1 MNPSS
6 KSKSQMPNQVPSPND
21 KWKRNVRNGLALFSS
36 SPGAGIELA
45 FFTRAGGFSQPPYD
59 GLNLS
64 PDVGDDA
71 EAVQRNRAAVMQA
84 LGITSLVTVRQVHS
98 SEVVYVDET
107 TQPDTVQADGLF
119 TDRPGL
125 ALGIK
130 VADCL
135 PVYVFGEGAIGL
147 AHAGWRGTRDR
158 IGVNLAQAITDRFGI
173 ESGKLSYAFGPCIS
187 SGCYEVGPEVTEAF
201 ASFPDPREFLAGPT
215 RVGRAR
221 LDLRT
226 ANRQL
231 LKPVGL
237 TEVAG
242 LDQCPHCHP
251 TDFYSARRDRTT
263 GRNLALILRRA
274 T

>member
-1 MNPSS
+1 
-6 KSKSQMPNQVPSPND
+6 MPDQAQSPND
-21 KWKRNVRNGLALFSS
+21 TWKRNEHNGLALFSS

-64 PDVGDDA
+64 SDVGDDA
-71 EAVQRNRAAVMQA
+71 EAVQRNRAAVMRA
-84 LGITSLVTVRQVHS
+84 LGITNLATVRQVHS
-98 SEVVYVDET
+98 SEVVYVDEA

-135 PVYVFGEGAIGL
+135 PVYVFGAGAIGL

-158 IGVNLAQAITDRFGI
+158 IAVNLVKAICARLHLEPG
-173 ESGKLSYAFGPCIS
+173 SLSFAFGPCIAA
-187 SGCYEVGPEVTEAF
+187 GCYEVGSEVAEAF

-215 RVGRAR
+215 RTGRAR

-231 LKPVGL
+231 LKPMGL

-251 TDFYSARRDRTT
+251 AEFYSARRDRTT

-274 T
+274 S

>member
-1 MNPSS
+1 MTASS
-6 KSKSQMPNQVPSPND
+6 KSEVQMPDRIPSPNA
-21 KWKRNVRNGLALFSS
+21 KWQKSVRNELALFSS
-36 SPGAGIELA
+36 LPGAEIELA
-45 FFTRAGGFSQPPYD
+45 FFTRAGGFSRPPYD

-71 EAVQRNRAAVMQA
+71 EAVQRNRAAVTQA
-84 LGITSLVTVRQVHS
+84 LGVTCLATVRQVHS
-98 SEVVYVDET
+98 SEIVYVDET
-107 TQPDTVQADGLF
+107 SQPDTVHADGLF

-135 PVYVFGEGAIGL
+135 PVYVFGAGAIGL
-147 AHAGWRGTRDR
+147 AHAGWRGAKDR
-158 IGVNLAQAITDRFGI
+158 IGINLVKAMCARFHQEPG
-173 ESGKLSYAFGPCIS
+173 SFCFAFGPCIAPD
-187 SGCYEVGPEVTEAF
+187 CYEVGPEVAEAF

-215 RVGRAR
+215 RTGRAR

-231 LKPVGL
+231 LKPMGL

-251 TDFYSARRDRTT
+251 AEFYSARRDRTT

-274 T
+274 S

>member
-1 MNPSS
+1 MP
-6 KSKSQMPNQVPSPND
+6 KSKVQSPNQVQNPKLQWTRRQHD
-21 KWKRNVRNGLALFSS
+21 GLAFYGLEAVS
-36 SPGAGIELA
+36 GTELA
-45 FFTRAGGFSQPPYD
+45 FFTRAGGYSRPPYD

-64 PDVGDDA
+64 RDVGDDA
-71 EAVQRNRAAVMQA
+71 DAVGRNRASVMQA
-84 LGITSLVTVRQVHS
+84 LGITTLVTIRQVHS
-98 SEVVYVDET
+98 SEVVYVDEKT
-107 TQPDTVQADGLF
+107 PPDTIRADGLF

-135 PVYVFGEGAIGL
+135 PIYVFGAGAVGL

-158 IGVNLAQAITDRFGI
+158 IAVNLVKAICERFGI
-173 ESGKLSYAFGPCIS
+173 EPRSLSFALGPCIAP
-187 SGCYEVGPEVTEAF
+187 GCYEVGPEVAEAF
-201 ASFPDPREFLAGPT
+201 ASFPDPREFLTGST
-215 RVGRAR
+215 GTGRER
-221 LDLRT
+221 LDLRA

-231 LKPVGL
+231 LRPLGL

-251 TDFYSARRDRTT
+251 ADFYSARRDQTT

-274 T
+274 S